1 MNDKTTAPD
10 PVAIKRTEWLEKVTG
25 LNLKQTEH
33 LAEFEE
39 RQAAQ
44 AKIDMTLRFERD
56 AIRADLASIKIK
68 VDGKDMKLLSEDG
81 DYMKEIDTWHHAG
94 KMSELPPADLEKIG
108 KQMNKIIALEAE
120 LKKSPYYNPGE
131 ANFTELPTENP
142 EDFPE
147 PKRSELRKQLAE
159 AVKKR
164 KEEQDEYA
172 RKVKECDARIAQDL
186 WVPLQREGVIPENLV
201 PQKYSTVANQ
211 FSAASDLYD
220 ERLQEYSKAL
230 TEKDILKQKFEL
242 GFKVGGALLKVAT
255 AGADVAGSVAELYG
269 DDGVAG
275 GVETAKEIMG
285 YVEIAMSTTEAFS
298 NAMLTDRDFT
308 SLGDVIAGAVGDI
321 LSAKV
326 GKEIGSIVGA
336 SLSSAVKAVRLKKL
350 IDAGDY
356 EGAAAALGEAIS
368 GALQGLDPSG
378 GSVSQIGEGL
388 GHGLTAIMAGK
399 NIGQRIA
406 NGESPA
412 SILNAIL
419 GEVETMADGV
429 ASKGVEKLK
438 EEFDTAAG
446 IKKDEDEGE
455 EEEDEGE
462 DGDEEDE
469 TDDGAD
475 EAEARKLI
483 AAKFDL
489 GALRAQREAA
499 AKKMAEDMEEMI
511 STEDAD
517 FQVALTAGFSMAVTD
532 DDEVNQAES
541 NRIASIEY
549 ILAVQAKN
557 EATFNLCKSIAT
569 KGAALV
575 TKIFPGAGL
584 VEACLTLTFSIQKAI
599 KQTEEMILWMD
610 NVADAQNAASAQ
622 VDAFLNRKGL
632 ATKQAAMANV
642 QAALDAAKVVAEVLA
657 LTPVAAA
664 APVVKSSI
672 ALAEATIELTDL
684 AYTEIQMANAWKI
697 YQKAREVPMDRYLA
711 REATR
716 ENPTLSKYAMAWGA
730 VNGDP
735 IAMEGMRRCGLNAH
749 TLKLPD
755 TNVSKVVAYLE
766 KQYADDPQLLRA
778 VPVKEKWHPGPVE
791 LTFKSWMSF
800 YQMATT
806 TAVPLVG
813 KTADISAINAALG
826 SLEKTDKAFSDA
838 VAALF
843 ESNKTR
849 TKTEVTENPGEP
861 DQAAVVA
868 LQANLMRLGD
878 ALGKFK
884 SVDANGAQH
893 KEMAAYI
900 DALAAKAEQRS
911 QAVNKILVDKKW
923 AKVFKADEAA

>member
-1 MNDKTTAPD
+1 
-10 PVAIKRTEWLEKVTG
+10 
-25 LNLKQTEH
+25 
-33 LAEFEE
+33 
-39 RQAAQ
+39 
-44 AKIDMTLRFERD
+44 
-56 AIRADLASIKIK
+56 
-68 VDGKDMKLLSEDG
+68 
-81 DYMKEIDTWHHAG
+81 
-94 KMSELPPADLEKIG
+94 
-108 KQMNKIIALEAE
+108 
-120 LKKSPYYNPGE
+120 
-131 ANFTELPTENP
+131 
-142 EDFPE
+142 
-147 PKRSELRKQLAE
+147 
-159 AVKKR
+159 
-164 KEEQDEYA
+164 
-172 RKVKECDARIAQDL
+172 
-186 WVPLQREGVIPENLV
+186 
-201 PQKYSTVANQ
+201 
-211 FSAASDLYD
+211 
-220 ERLQEYSKAL
+220 
-230 TEKDILKQKFEL
+230 
-242 GFKVGGALLKVAT
+242 
-255 AGADVAGSVAELYG
+255 
-269 DDGVAG
+269 
-275 GVETAKEIMG
+275 
-285 YVEIAMSTTEAFS
+285 
-298 NAMLTDRDFT
+298 
-308 SLGDVIAGAVGDI
+308 
-321 LSAKV
+321 
-326 GKEIGSIVGA
+326 
-336 SLSSAVKAVRLKKL
+336 
-350 IDAGDY
+350 
-356 EGAAAALGEAIS
+356 
-368 GALQGLDPSG
+368 
-378 GSVSQIGEGL
+378 
-388 GHGLTAIMAGK
+388 
-399 NIGQRIA
+399 
-406 NGESPA
+406 
-412 SILNAIL
+412 
-419 GEVETMADGV
+419 
-429 ASKGVEKLK
+429 
-438 EEFDTAAG
+438 
-446 IKKDEDEGE
+446 
-455 EEEDEGE
+455 
-462 DGDEEDE
+462 
-469 TDDGAD
+469 
-475 EAEARKLI
+475 
-483 AAKFDL
+483 
-489 GALRAQREAA
+489 
-499 AKKMAEDMEEMI
+499 
-511 STEDAD
+511 
-517 FQVALTAGFSMAVTD
+517 
-532 DDEVNQAES
+532 VNQAES

>member
-25 LNLKQTEH
+25 LGLKQTEH
-33 LAEFEE
+33 LAEFEQ

-44 AKIDMTLRFERD
+44 AKVAITLRFERD
-56 AIRADLASIKIK
+56 AIRADLSKITIK

-94 KMSELPPADLEKIG
+94 KMSELPTDDLEKIG
-108 KQMNKIIALEAE
+108 KQMSKIIALEAE
-120 LKKSPYYNPGE
+120 LKKSPYYDAGE
-131 ANFTELPTENP
+131 PNFTELPTENP

-147 PKRSELRKQLAE
+147 PKRSELRKALAE

-172 RKVKECDARIAQDL
+172 RKVKECDDRIAQDL

-220 ERLQEYSKAL
+220 ERLQEYSKTL
-230 TEKDILKQKFEL
+230 TEKDILKQKFEM
-242 GFKVGGALLKVAT
+242 GFKVGSALLKVAT

-269 DDGVAG
+269 DDGLAG
-275 GVETAKEIMG
+275 GIETAKEIMG
-285 YVEIAMSTTEAFS
+285 YVEIAMSTTEAFT

-308 SLGDVIAGAVGDI
+308 SLGDVVAGAVGDI
-321 LSAKV
+321 ISAKV
-326 GKEIGSIVGA
+326 GKEIGSIVSA

-350 IDAGDY
+350 IEAGDY
-356 EGAAAALGEAIS
+356 EGAAMALGNAIS
-368 GALQGLDPSG
+368 AALQGLDPSG
-378 GSVSQIGEGL
+378 GAVSQIGEGL

-399 NIGQRIA
+399 NIGTRIA

-412 SILNAIL
+412 SILNAVMS
-419 GEVETMADGV
+419 EVETMANGV
-429 ASKGVEKLK
+429 ASKGVDALK

-446 IKKDEDEGE
+446 IKKDEEEGE
-455 EEEDEGE
+455 EEEEEEE
-462 DGDEEDE
+462 DDGDE

-475 EAEARKLI
+475 GAAAQKLI

-499 AKKMAEDMEEMI
+499 VKKLAEDMEEMV
-511 STEDAD
+511 STDDAD

-684 AYTEIQMANAWKI
+684 VYTEIQMANAWKI

-766 KQYADDPQLLRA
+766 KQYAEDPVLLRA

-806 TAVPLVG
+806 TAAPLVD
-813 KTADISAINAALG
+813 KSKDISAINAALG
-826 SLEKTDKAFSDA
+826 TLEKNDKAFSDA
-838 VAALF
+838 VTALF
-843 ESNKTR
+843 DRNKTR
-849 TKTEVTENPGEP
+849 TKDEVAADPGEP

-868 LQANLMRLGD
+868 LQANLMRVGD
-878 ALGKFK
+878 ALGKYK
-884 SVDANGAQH
+884 AVDPNGAQH
-893 KEMAAYI
+893 KEMAAYV
-900 DALAAKAEQRS
+900 DALAARVEQRS

-923 AKVFKADEAA
+923 AAVFKVEKAA

>member
-1 MNDKTTAPD
+1 MNDRTAAPD
-10 PVAIKRTEWLEKVTG
+10 PVAAKRTEWLEKVTG
-25 LNLKQTEH
+25 LSLKQAEH
-33 LAEFEE
+33 MAEFEE

-56 AIRADLASIKIK
+56 AIRSDLASISIT
-68 VDGKDMKLLSEDG
+68 VEGKKMKLLSEDG

-108 KQMNKIIALEAE
+108 RQMNKIIALEAE

-147 PKRSELRKQLAE
+147 PKRSALRKELAE
-159 AVKKR
+159 AVQKR
-164 KEEQDEYA
+164 KEEQEAYA
-172 RKVKECDARIAQDL
+172 RKVKECDARIAEDL
-186 WVPLQREGVIPENLV
+186 WLPLQREGVIPENLV
-201 PQKYSTVANQ
+201 PQKYSSVANQ
-211 FSAASDLYD
+211 FAAASDLYD
-220 ERLQEYSKAL
+220 ERLQEYSKSL
-230 TEKDILKQKFEL
+230 TEKDILKQRFEL
-242 GFKVGGALLKVAT
+242 GFKVGGSLMKVAT
-255 AGADVAGSVAELYG
+255 AGADVVGSVAELYG
-269 DDGVAG
+269 DDGVGG

-285 YVEIAMSTTEAFS
+285 YVEIAMSTTEAFT

-308 SLGDVIAGAVGDI
+308 SVGEVIAGAVGEI

-336 SLSSAVKAVRLKKL
+336 SLSSAVRAVRLKKL
-350 IDAGDY
+350 IEAGDY
-356 EGAAAALGEAIS
+356 EGAAEALGQAIAAALK
-368 GALQGLDPSG
+368 GLDPSG
-378 GSVSQIGEGL
+378 GAVSQMGEGL
-388 GHGLTAIMAGK
+388 GHGVTTIMAAK
-399 NIGQRIA
+399 NIGKRIA

-412 SILNAIL
+412 SILNAVL
-419 GEVETMADGV
+419 SELDTMANGV
-429 ASKGVEKLK
+429 AAKGAEKLK
-438 EEFDTAAG
+438 EEFDSAAG
-446 IKKDEDEGE
+446 IKKDDGE
-455 EEEDEGE
+455 EEEEEEEE
-462 DGDEEDE
+462 DGEEEDP

-475 EAEARKLI
+475 EAAAQKLI

-499 AKKMAEDMEEMI
+499 TKKLAEDMEEMV

-684 AYTEIQMANAWKI
+684 IYTEIQMANAWKI

-766 KQYADDPQLLRA
+766 KQYADDPVLLRA

-791 LTFKSWMSF
+791 LTYKSWMSF

-806 TAVPLVG
+806 TAEPLLARTG
-813 KTADISAINAALG
+813 DISAISAALG
-826 SLEKTDKAFSDA
+826 TLDKTDKAFSDA

-843 ESNKTR
+843 ERNKSRTR
-849 TKTEVTENPGEP
+849 DEVTADPGEP

-868 LQANLMRLGD
+868 LQANLMRIGD
-878 ALGKFK
+878 TLGKFK
-884 SVDANGAQH
+884 AVDVTGARH
-893 KEMAAYI
+893 KEMAAYV
-900 DALAAKAEQRS
+900 DALAAKTEQRQ
-911 QAVNKILVDKKW
+911 QAVNKILVDRKW
-923 AKVFKADEAA
+923 AGVFKADKAA

>member
-1 MNDKTTAPD
+1 MNDKTTPLD
-10 PVAIKRTEWLEKVTG
+10 PVAVKRNDWLEKVTG
-25 LNLKQTEH
+25 LSLVQTKH

-39 RQAAQ
+39 RQAGQ
-44 AKIDMTLRFERD
+44 AKINMALRFERD
-56 AIRADLASIKIK
+56 AIKSDLASITID
-68 VDGKDMKLLSEDG
+68 VDGKKMKLLSEDG

-120 LKKSPYYNPGE
+120 LKKSPYYNAGE
-131 ANFTELPTENP
+131 PNFTELPTENP

-172 RKVKECDARIAQDL
+172 RKVKECDDRIAQDL
-186 WVPLQREGVIPENLV
+186 WIPLQREGVIPENFV

-211 FSAASDLYD
+211 FAAASDLYD
-220 ERLQEYSKAL
+220 ERLQEYSASL

-242 GFKVGGALLKVAT
+242 GFKVGSSLLKVAT
-255 AGADVAGSVAELYG
+255 AGTDVVGSVGELFKDEGIAE
-269 DDGVAG
+269 

-285 YVEIAMSTTEAFS
+285 YVEIALSTTEAFT

-321 LSAKV
+321 VSAQV
-326 GKEIGSIVGA
+326 GPDVGSIVGA

-350 IDAGDY
+350 LDAKDY
-356 EGAAAALGEAIS
+356 EGAAQALGDAIAS
-368 GALQGLDPSG
+368 ALQGLDPSG
-378 GSVSQIGEGL
+378 GAVSQIGEGL

-399 NIGQRIA
+399 NIGERIA
-406 NGESPA
+406 KGESPA
-412 SILNAIL
+412 SILNAVL
-419 GEVETMADGV
+419 SEVETMANGV
-429 ASKGVEKLK
+429 ASKGVGKLK
-438 EEFDTAAG
+438 EEFDAAVG
-446 IKKDEDEGE
+446 LQSTED
-455 EEEDEGE
+455 EEEDE
-462 DGDEEDE
+462 DGDDGDA
-469 TDDGAD
+469 TDDGLD
-475 EAEARKLI
+475 EAAARKVI
-483 AAKFDL
+483 AQKFDL
-489 GALRAQREAA
+489 AALRAQREEA
-499 AKKMAEDMEEMI
+499 AKKLAEDMEEMVNND
-511 STEDAD
+511 DAD
-517 FQVALTAGFSMAVTD
+517 FQVALAAGFSMAVTD

-541 NRIASIEY
+541 NRLASIEY

-575 TKIFPGAGL
+575 TKIFPGAAL
-584 VEACLTLTFSIQKAI
+584 VEACLTLTFSIQKAV
-599 KQTEEMILWMD
+599 KQTEEMLIWMD

-657 LTPVAAA
+657 LTPIAAA
-664 APVVKSSI
+664 APIVKSSI
-672 ALAEATIELTDL
+672 ALTEATIELSDL
-684 AYTEIQMANAWKI
+684 VYTEIQMANAWKI
-697 YQKAREVPMDRYLA
+697 YQRAREQPMDRYLA

-755 TNVSKVVAYLE
+755 TNVSKVVSYLE
-766 KQYADDPQLLRA
+766 KQYAEDPVLLRA

-791 LTFKSWMSF
+791 LTFKSWMAF

-806 TAVPLVG
+806 TAVPLVDRS
-813 KTADISAINAALG
+813 KDISAINAALG
-826 SLEKTDKAFSDA
+826 TLEKNDKAFSDA
-838 VAALF
+838 VTALF
-843 ESNKTR
+843 DRNKTR
-849 TKTEVTENPGEP
+849 TEGDVKADPGQP
-861 DQAAVVA
+861 DQTLVVA
-868 LQANLMRLGD
+868 LQANLMRLSD
-878 ALGKFK
+878 ALAKFK
-884 SVDANGAQH
+884 PVDPNGAQH
-893 KEMAAYI
+893 KEMAAYV
-900 DALAAKAEQRS
+900 DALLAKTEQKT
-911 QAVNKILVDKKW
+911 QAVNKVLVDQKW
-923 AKVFKADEAA
+923 STVFKVEKAA